1 MGRDRARKLRTNEL
15 LVMTS
20 DEPSAAIDGWDGTAV
35 ALPAESLV
43 GRAAQRVRGKQQQP
57 VGVIGVPVTPGATPR
72 RHAAAG
78 PTLPVR
84 HDMAQDDT
92 PPEEK
97 VEKRPK
103 RPDPKKLFAPW
114 EAGHGR
120 AWVCWD
126 LLRQDRYGFG
136 QTVELF
142 DGCEVQGHWGLF
154 KAGEDDFV
162 PVRQYRVG
170 DVPGLPARATDLLR
184 KMTGEDCEPAEALSN
199 GALNSVAEVGAGEPQ
214 TDLRDKLL
222 IGSGRT
228 RDRAP
233 RKEAEEPEGGDD
245 GPDDVRTLSV
255 DYDDHGERHKRWR
268 AVAREATSVR
278 FPDWPFDDQ
287 HSQVMHLV
295 KHWDRHAE
303 DGLAW
308 LDKWLAD
315 RKVSPS
321 ERTGIEM
328 KCLVTTI
335 HVAGT
340 YDHLNLGA
348 LASMETIGRR
358 IAQIVEAYS
367 GDASQPRW
375 AGVHLYQG
383 TTDIMAAIDPNLRA
397 GVARKRK
404 EELEVA
410 NLANKVHS
418 GKFADVGEA
427 LPSPPVGAGDGP
439 AWARDKRKAKPKKT
453 PLVAPG
459 GPGK

>member
-1 MGRDRARKLRTNEL
+1 M
-15 LVMTS
+15 
-20 DEPSAAIDGWDGTAV
+20 
-35 ALPAESLV
+35 
-43 GRAAQRVRGKQQQP
+43 
-57 VGVIGVPVTPGATPR
+57 
-72 RHAAAG
+72 
-78 PTLPVR
+78 
-84 HDMAQDDT
+84 
-92 PPEEK
+92 
-97 VEKRPK
+97 
-103 RPDPKKLFAPW
+103 
-114 EAGHGR
+114 
-120 AWVCWD
+120 
-126 LLRQDRYGFG
+126 
-136 QTVELF
+136 
-142 DGCEVQGHWGLF
+142 
-154 KAGEDDFV
+154 
-162 PVRQYRVG
+162 
-170 DVPGLPARATDLLR
+170 
-184 KMTGEDCEPAEALSN
+184 
-199 GALNSVAEVGAGEPQ
+199 
-214 TDLRDKLL
+214 
-222 IGSGRT
+222 
-228 RDRAP
+228 
-233 RKEAEEPEGGDD
+233 
-245 GPDDVRTLSV
+245 
-255 DYDDHGERHKRWR
+255 
-268 AVAREATSVR
+268 
-278 FPDWPFDDQ
+278 
-287 HSQVMHLV
+287 V

-303 DGLAW
+303 DGLGW
-308 LDKWLAD
+308 LDKWLVD

-418 GKFADVGEA
+418 GKFGDVGEA
-427 LPSPPVGAGDGP
+427 LPSPPAGAGVAGDGP
-439 AWARDKRKAKPKKT
+439 AWARDKRKAKPKKN